1 MRINVA
7 VRSLLLVAFMT
18 LGMRGVSSAQLIL
31 TIGIAPPPL
40 PVYVQPPCPAEGY
53 IWTPGYWAYAADGY
67 FWVPGTWV
75 EVPQPGFLWTPGYW
89 GWGGDAF
96 VFHEGYWGPQVGF
109 YGGVNYGFG
118 YAGVGFQ
125 GGEWRGGTFFY
136 NRSVSNVTN
145 VTNVYTKT
153 VVVNNVT
160 INNVSYNGGAGGITA
175 RPTAQE
181 QAAANERHVPP
192 TSVQTEHVRMAS
204 TNRQLFESVNHG
216 KPAIA
221 ATAKPGAFS
230 GTGVVA
236 ARAAAPN
243 YKPATARKA
252 GPAPAATATNA
263 KPNNA
268 KPANAKPANG
278 GPRPGT
284 PVHPNELPSAAHAAP
299 NTGNPQ
305 LDKKYQQQQSKLN
318 ASQEKERQQLQ
329 QKQEQDHQR
338 LTKTKASEPA
348 KQQVEQKHQQQTQQL
363 AQKHAGQ
370 QQKLQSKQPA
380 PATANRKPE
389 KP

>member
-1 MRINVA
+1 MNVA
-7 VRSLLLVAFMT
+7 LRSLLLVAFMT

-53 IWTPGYWAYAADGY
+53 IWTPGYWAYAEDGY

-118 YAGVGFQ
+118 YAGVGFE

-145 VTNVYTKT
+145 VKNVYTKT

-181 QAAANERHVPP
+181 QAAANERHIPP
-192 TSVQTEHVRMAS
+192 TSVQTEHVRTAS
-204 TNRQLFESVNHG
+204 TNRQLFESANHG

-221 ATAKPGAFS
+221 ATAKPGVFS
-230 GTGVVA
+230 GAGVVA

-252 GPAPAATATNA
+252 APATATNGA
-263 KPNNA
+263 
-268 KPANAKPANG
+268 
-278 GPRPGT
+278 
-284 PVHPNELPSAAHAAP
+284 VHPKELPSAAHAAP
-299 NTGNPQ
+299 STGNPQ

-318 ASQEKERQQLQ
+318 ATQEKERQQLQ

-338 LTKTKASEPA
+338 LTQTKASEPA

-363 AQKHAGQ
+363 AQKHAVQ
-370 QQKLQSKQPA
+370 QQKLQAKQPA